1 MPSRVLAAGAAAVVL
16 LFAVACSSDES
27 SRDRPGSGTSTG
39 SSASSSPSGS
49 PSGSASGTPGPS
61 SEMTAAGGIQLET
74 MDTLRFRTPTGGSWS
89 QVGSGTRTV
98 TTADYV
104 ETGTVTISVG
114 EFPTTSTDIEEVAAA
129 DVASLSSEQKAANV
143 ARVENRVV
151 NGREGWVLEGADADH
166 LFYTFGSINAG
177 AFVTLNFTLPID
189 LSAPQDLIDSVLA
202 SIEWK

>member
-16 LFAVACSSDES
+16 LLTAACSSDGS
-27 SRDRPGSGTSTG
+27 STDGAAAGPSADVATST
-39 SSASSSPSGS
+39 AASPS
-49 PSGSASGTPGPS
+49 PEATPATGL
-61 SEMTAAGGIQLET
+61 QLET
-74 MDTLRFRTPTGGSWS
+74 KDTLRFRTPAGGSWS
-89 QVGSGTRTV
+89 QVGSGTRSV

-114 EFPTTSTDIEEVAAA
+114 EFPTTSTDIEEVARA
-129 DVASLSSEQKAANV
+129 DVASLSSEQVAADV

-189 LSAPQDLIDSVLA
+189 ITAPQDLIDSVLA